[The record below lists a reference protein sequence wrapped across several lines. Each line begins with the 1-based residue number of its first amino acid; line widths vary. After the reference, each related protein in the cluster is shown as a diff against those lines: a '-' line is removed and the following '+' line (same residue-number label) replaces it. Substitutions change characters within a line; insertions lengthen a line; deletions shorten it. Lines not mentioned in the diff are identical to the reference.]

1 MFPTRRARTPL
12 ALLPLGLLA
21 ALTGGCGGASTP
33 RTTLPAEELAVLTLM
48 PRDAF
53 LAGRLDVGELRAT
66 PHWAELMEKLR
77 ADEPALVEF
86 AEGTRHVY
94 FGIGGLVDMPP
105 LPPLTDEQGVYQPRP
120 AWVEWSERF
129 GGHVPASVVIIEGA
143 GAGICAMAVAEHEHQ
158 TQGGYEVTDLDGVA
172 ILRRGTDLCAL
183 TFTPMVSALLGQ
195 PEGHSDIAHQ
205 LGSEAP
211 ATVARVALQLDS
223 PTVSALLDL
232 LGQPDPGEGPE
243 VLPDSITE
251 EEAENYRA
259 EMARLRETEL
269 RRAEF
274 VRSAIRI
281 VADGLTSV
289 AWQVAADSEGFETRT
304 HVAGLDASRLG
315 MWREL
320 SQMFFDILTAAV
332 RTDTLPSDDGSAAE
346 FVRSVRIDETDDGY
360 VIVRHTRHQTIA
372 RLLTE
377 MLPGPA
383 GTVFEEVRPPVP
395 EPVPEAIELM
405 HTAIAD
411 GTPAEIIG
419 AVEPNLELVRSWMNP
434 YDQHTFVTALINAYG
449 VRGRYDEAAALVDQS
464 LEAARAS
471 STEDQD
477 AMWRSQAAHA
487 TVCPYAA
494 TACELHLAQGHAE
507 RALAATQTSNPDEE
521 RTCSQQ
527 SFPVSSCASAALAA
541 LGRVDEGLAQLEMDV
556 SNVDTLDFLVARVR
570 VLVLGGR
577 VEQAH
582 VLARDV
588 CIGGP
593 SGGRCDSVLV
603 VLAESLALGA
613 VSWAAAEPTFT
624 AVGTR
629 LGHIAGPSHP
639 DRVRFEAASCAVR
652 ARLDGAAEATRS
664 VCAAGLESAI
674 AYHGESH
681 FRVAAI
687 RMSYARALER
697 ARMRSE
703 AAAQRAAAQP
713 IIDGLGPQHPLRA
726 RPAR

>member
-1 MFPTRRARTPL
+1 
-12 ALLPLGLLA
+12 
-21 ALTGGCGGASTP
+21 
-33 RTTLPAEELAVLTLM
+33 
-48 PRDAF
+48 
-53 LAGRLDVGELRAT
+53 
-66 PHWAELMEKLR
+66 
-77 ADEPALVEF
+77 
-86 AEGTRHVY
+86 
-94 FGIGGLVDMPP
+94 
-105 LPPLTDEQGVYQPRP
+105 
-120 AWVEWSERF
+120 
-129 GGHVPASVVIIEGA
+129 
-143 GAGICAMAVAEHEHQ
+143 
-158 TQGGYEVTDLDGVA
+158 
-172 ILRRGTDLCAL
+172 
-183 TFTPMVSALLGQ
+183 
-195 PEGHSDIAHQ
+195 
-205 LGSEAP
+205 
-211 ATVARVALQLDS
+211 VALQLDS

-289 AWQVAADSEGFETRT
+289 AWQVAGGSEGFETRT
-304 HVAGLDASRLG
+304 HVAGIDASRLG

-487 TVCPYAA
+487 TVCPMPPPRVS
-494 TACELHLAQGHAE
+494 C
-507 RALAATQTSNPDEE
+507 TSRKGMPSARSRPRRRRTPTSE

-527 SFPVSSCASAALAA
+527 SFPVSSCAACGAGGARPGGRGPRAA
-541 LGRVDEGLAQLEMDV
+541 RQRT
-556 SNVDTLDFLVARVR
+556 SPTDTLEFLVARVR

-582 VLARDV
+582 ALARDV

-593 SGGRCDSVLV
+593 EWWPLRLGPGRPGREPGPRRRELGRRRAHLHGRGDPPGSHRRTEPPRPSPFRGGQLCGARAARRSSRGHAHGVCGGPRERHGLPRREPRPGGGRPFVLR
-603 VLAESLALGA
+603 ACARACPHAQRG
-613 VSWAAAEPTFT
+613 
-624 AVGTR
+624 G
-629 LGHIAGPSHP
+629 GP
-639 DRVRFEAASCAVR
+639 
-652 ARLDGAAEATRS
+652 ARRGAAHHRRPWATAP
-664 VCAAGLESAI
+664 AARASGALTLSRCSRSAI
-674 AYHGESH
+674 GCGS
-681 FRVAAI
+681 
-687 RMSYARALER
+687 
-697 ARMRSE
+697 
-703 AAAQRAAAQP
+703 
-713 IIDGLGPQHPLRA
+713 
-726 RPAR
+726 